1 MWLYIILFLI
11 PTLAFFL
18 KKERGNN
25 TVKFLFFYISLLA
38 LFVGMSDMFG
48 GYDRYIY
55 SEIFDDIADTTT
67 IDGDYIAR
75 GSFDFFAGEYGFT
88 LLNIIISF
96 ITTNRYIFILLITII
111 IYWLLYLSLRKYTY
125 NYPLALILFMGLW
138 FYFTFT
144 YLRQVLGAT
153 IVWLSIDYI
162 IKRDLKR
169 FFIVWLVAYSM
180 HNSAIIFFP
189 FYFVAARK
197 YKTSFIITIMALALL
212 MGITPIPDIMFNTYQ
227 SVSAIERANEY
238 NSAGGFRIAYFIE
251 AVFFLAMLLPYY
263 KKIETQKYVVIFNM
277 ALIFCAILLFFIKS
291 ENGGRLSWYYML
303 GVISA
308 TTYVC
313 TKLEKKASL
322 SIAMIFVCL
331 LLYIRIYNS
340 WQIFLNLYPYK
351 TFLTNGYRKGDYSWE
366 NYEYDHK
373 YDQNKMYR
381 TPFRVITK

>member
-25 TVKFLFFYISLLA
+25 TVNFLFFYISLLA

-55 SEIFDDIADTTT
+55 GEIFDSIADITT

-96 ITTNRYIFILLITII
+96 ITANRYIFILLITII

-162 IKRDLKR
+162 IKRDFKR

-189 FYFVAARK
+189 FYFVAAKK
-197 YKTSFIITIMALALL
+197 YQNNHIYLAIVLALL
-212 MGITPIPDIMFNTYQ
+212 LGITPIPNHLFNAYQ
-227 SVSAIERANEY
+227 SISVFERANDY
-238 NSAGGFRIAYFIE
+238 NALGGFRIAYILE
-251 AVFFLAMLLPYY
+251 SAFFLTIIIPIY
-263 KKIETQKYVVIFNM
+263 KNIYTQKEIVIFNM
-277 ALIFCAILLFFIKS
+277 SLVFCLLLLLFVKS
-291 ENGGRLSWYYML
+291 ENGGRLSWYFML
-303 GVISA
+303 GIISTI
-308 TTYVC
+308 TTIC
-313 TKLEKKASL
+313 TKFYKKPVL
-322 SIAMIFVCL
+322 VFFIIAICL
-331 LLYIRIYNS
+331 FQYTRVYYA
-340 WQIFLNLYPYK
+340 WQQYLNLYPYK
-351 TFLTNGYRKGDYSWE
+351 SFLTNGYRKGDYSWE
-366 NYEYDHK
+366 NFEYDHK
-373 YDQNKMYR
+373 YDENKLYR
-381 TPFRVITK
+381 KALRF